1 MARSTPDWEALLRSI
16 AGVVE
21 LPDSESYERA
31 SRPFNARFDEVRPLG
46 IVRCAGPQDVVHT
59 VAFVRRHGL
68 EHATRSGAHSFA
80 GWSSTGGLLIDV
92 SPMRSVSVH
101 GAVARIGA
109 GASLGDVYEALH
121 EHGLAIPAG
130 TCPPVGIAGLT
141 LGGGL
146 GILGRKHGVTSDSM
160 IGAEVI
166 LADGRIVRCD
176 EHHDE
181 DLFWALRG
189 AGAGTLGVVTSL
201 EFLTVP
207 EPAATNFHLS
217 WPHDHAAEVV
227 EAWQG
232 WAPTG
237 PDELAASLKVT
248 ASDDLADPPSVDV
261 YGVVL
266 EGGSDATS
274 MIEGLLARVRADP
287 SSATQREMSFPET
300 RRFWA
305 HLGAEGNVADPDA
318 EPAEHPYLFCRSEF
332 FGRPLP
338 PEAIASLLET
348 FSRERA
354 PGESRE
360 LDFMPW
366 GGAYNRVPYDAT
378 AFVHREEL
386 FLLKHSV
393 VVDPSAS
400 TGAKEAAHRQLAAS
414 WASVHAWGSG
424 RMFQNFADPDLDA
437 RADAYLGPNHD
448 RLIQI
453 KARYDPSDFF

>member
-1 MARSTPDWEALLRSI
+1 
-16 AGVVE
+16 
-21 LPDSESYERA
+21 
-31 SRPFNARFDEVRPLG
+31 
-46 IVRCAGPQDVVHT
+46 
-59 VAFVRRHGL
+59 
-68 EHATRSGAHSFA
+68 
-80 GWSSTGGLLIDV
+80 
-92 SPMRSVSVH
+92 MRSVSVD

-130 TCPPVGIAGLT
+130 TCPSVGIAGLT

-146 GILGRKHGVTSDSM
+146 GILGRTYGVTSDRLV
-160 IGAEVI
+160 AADVV

-176 EHHDE
+176 EHHDD

-189 AGAGTLGVVTSL
+189 AGVGTLGVVTSF

-207 EPAATNFHLS
+207 EPAVTNFHLS
-217 WPHDHAAEVV
+217 WPYAHAAEVV

-248 ASDDLADPPSVDV
+248 ASDDVADPPSVDV
-261 YGVVL
+261 YGALL
-266 EGGSDATS
+266 EGGSDAS
-274 MIEGLLARVRADP
+274 SILEGLLTRVRSDP
-287 SSATQREMSFPET
+287 SSATQLEMSFPET

-305 HLGAEGNVADPDA
+305 DLGAERTEAGDDA

-332 FGRPLP
+332 FARPLP
-338 PEAIASLLET
+338 AEAIAALLET

-366 GGAYNRVPYDAT
+366 GGAYNRVPSDAT
-378 AFVHREEL
+378 AFVHRDEL

-400 TGAKEAAHRQLAAS
+400 TGAKEAADRQVAAS

-437 RADAYLGPNHD
+437 WADAYVGPNLE
-448 RLIQI
+448 RLLQI